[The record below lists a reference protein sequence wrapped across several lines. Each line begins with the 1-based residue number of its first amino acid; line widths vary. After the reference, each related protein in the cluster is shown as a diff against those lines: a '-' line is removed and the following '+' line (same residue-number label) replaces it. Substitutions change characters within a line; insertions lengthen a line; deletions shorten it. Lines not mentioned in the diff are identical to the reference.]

1 MKTLVKFVIKII
13 FLKSRLT
20 RTKESKLF
28 NANYEKSVVEVCCE
42 ARRKQNA
49 ISKTKEKEIFEDVE
63 NGDSLANI
71 VKNYQIKTLSKTVTM
86 TSIHS
91 LDD

>member
-1 MKTLVKFVIKII
+1 MRKVL
-13 FLKSRLT
+13 R
-20 RTKESKLF
+20 
-28 NANYEKSVVEVCCE
+28 EVCCE